1 MKEFVELIL
10 MVYAVCPNST
20 PTARNLRK
28 RPEKKWGP
36 RKSQVRAAKISS
48 EGVAL
53 FLATFWPLLASWSR
67 VGANGIYHSNQL
79 DKLFHINPTCIFSEL
94 SL

>member
-1 MKEFVELIL
+1 MKEFVELIR
-10 MVYAVCPNST
+10 MVYSVYPNST

-28 RPEKKWGP
+28 GQKNKATAPKT
-36 RKSQVRAAKISS
+36 QVRAWLYFGPRFGLS
-48 EGVAL
+48 
-53 FLATFWPLLASWSR
+53 WPA
-67 VGANGIYHSNQL
+67 GANGVYHSNQL